1 MPGAVS
7 QLDRFRA
14 GLQRRPIAIL
24 AAIYLI
30 VLAVQA
36 ILKWESEWQ
45 DVFVLAARDL
55 LAGNDIYAPGRG
67 YLYPPFLALI
77 AVPFTALPPLLSRLV
92 WYAINALCAV
102 VLIRASWQ
110 LAGGASFAAAQW
122 ARREWAAAALGM
134 LCAGTYILNTFAHQQ
149 TDLLISALM
158 LAGAVELVRGRDPGA
173 SALLGLAAA
182 CKATPL
188 LWVPY
193 LVLRRRWT
201 AAGALL
207 LVAVGV
213 NLLPNLVRAPPGG
226 GTWLGLWLTRYV
238 LPLLQAPVGIWGSD
252 LIYNQSIAGF
262 AQRLSNTAWEWSAG
276 HIVIVT
282 RAGAFDPLVL
292 KAIAYAISLAMVLI
306 SLAAAL
312 RSAPAAAV
320 DDAPAKAAFE
330 FSLVLILM
338 LLLSPMSSIS
348 HFDTLLLPAYCLAR
362 YGILRRDRPVLVC
375 FAAATILGLLTNKD
389 PVGSDFYTLL
399 LWYGSVTI
407 ATLLLWIG
415 CVLVLARGSLTRT

>member
-1 MPGAVS
+1 MPRAIS

-14 GLQRRPIAIL
+14 ELQRRPIAIFTAVFLVGL
-24 AAIYLI
+24 AA
-30 VLAVQA
+30 QA
-36 ILKWESEWQ
+36 MLKRQSEWQ

-55 LAGNDIYAPGRG
+55 LAGNDIYAPGRA

-77 AVPFTALPPLLSRLV
+77 AVPFTVLPPLLSRLV

-102 VLIRASWQ
+102 VLVRAAWQ
-110 LAGGASFAAAQW
+110 LAGGASFAAAEW
-122 ARREWAAAALGM
+122 ARREWAAAVLGM
-134 LCAGTYILNTFAHQQ
+134 LCAGTYMLNTFAHQQ
-149 TDLLISALM
+149 TDLLIAALM
-158 LAGAVELVRGRDPGA
+158 LAGAVGLVRGHDPGA
-173 SALLGLAAA
+173 GALLGLAAA

-193 LVLRRRWT
+193 LLLRQRWT
-201 AAGALL
+201 ATGTLV

-226 GTWLGLWLTRYV
+226 GTWLGLWLARYV
-238 LPLLQAPVGIWGSD
+238 LPLLQAPVGFWGSD
-252 LIYNQSIAGF
+252 LVYNQSIAGF
-262 AQRLSNTAWEWSAG
+262 VQRLSNTAWEWSSG
-276 HIVIVT
+276 QIVIVT
-282 RAGAFDPLVL
+282 RTGAFDPIVL
-292 KAIAYAISLAMVLI
+292 KAVAYAILLALILI

-312 RSAPAAAV
+312 RPAPATAA
-320 DDAPAKAAFE
+320 DDTPAKAAFE

-338 LLLSPMSSIS
+338 LLLSPMSSKS

-362 YGILRRDRPVLVC
+362 YGILRGDRLVLAC
-375 FAAATILGLLTNKD
+375 LAAATAIGLLTNKNLI
-389 PVGSDFYTLL
+389 GGDFYTLL

-415 CVLVLARGSLTRT
+415 CILVLARGSPARH